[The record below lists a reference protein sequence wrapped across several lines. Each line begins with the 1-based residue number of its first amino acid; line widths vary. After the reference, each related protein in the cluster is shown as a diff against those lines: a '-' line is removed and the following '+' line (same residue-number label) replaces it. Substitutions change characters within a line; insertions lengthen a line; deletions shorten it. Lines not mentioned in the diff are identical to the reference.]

1 MRQRD
6 FAMTSRANHQTTKAA
21 PSSETTRLRLKL
33 LRHAVASASLEGAQI
48 DEVTKGWLG
57 DFANG
62 RLTEEE
68 VIARIKA
75 DV

>member
-1 MRQRD
+1 
-6 FAMTSRANHQTTKAA
+6 MTSRAAHPTANAT
-21 PSSETTRLRLKL
+21 PSSETIRLRLEL
-33 LRHAVASASLEGAQI
+33 LRHAVASASLEGVQI
-48 DEVTKGWLG
+48 DEATKGWVD

-68 VIARIKA
+68 VIERIKA

>member
-1 MRQRD
+1 
-6 FAMTSRANHQTTKAA
+6 MTSRAAHSTTKAA
-21 PSSETTRLRLKL
+21 PSSETTWQRLEL
-33 LRHAVASASLEGAQI
+33 LRRAVASASIEGVQI
-48 DEVTKGWLG
+48 DEATKGWVK
-57 DFANG
+57 DFAHG

>member
-1 MRQRD
+1 M
-6 FAMTSRANHQTTKAA
+6 ASRADQRTMKTV
-21 PSSETTRLRLKL
+21 PSSETIRRRLDL
-33 LRHAVASASLEGAQI
+33 LHQAIASASLEGVPINEATQGWI
-48 DEVTKGWLG
+48 D
-57 DFANG
+57 DFAHG